1 MRKFCRITQRFAI
14 VTPVAHPEDARFAR
28 LNASLFEQLF
38 NGCAAEFHRAGHL
51 LFLQGDA
58 GDRIYGVLSGT
69 LEVSFYSASGRKLVA
84 NLETRHSL
92 TGEIGALDGGPRS
105 ASVSCLTDCTLVS
118 LSRGQLMERLIAN
131 PEICK
136 AVIELLCRRLRWI
149 SGEFGDQAMLPIE
162 QRLAKRLLFL
172 RDMMADNDGWIRISQ
187 SDIAEFLGATRE
199 SVNKALK
206 DWRVRNLI
214 DIKRGRILVRDHGQ
228 LHVLTLQDS

>member
-1 MRKFCRITQRFAI
+1 MPPA
-14 VTPVAHPEDARFAR
+14 AHPDDARFAR
-28 LNASLFEQLF
+28 LTQAQFEMLFA
-38 NGCAAEFHRAGHL
+38 GCAAEPHRAGHL

-92 TGEIGALDGGPRS
+92 AGEIGALDGGPRS
-105 ASVSCLTDCTLVS
+105 ASVSCLTECSLVS
-118 LSRGQLMERLIAN
+118 LSRNQLMDRLIAN

-136 AVIELLCRRLRWI
+136 SVIALLCQRLRWI

-172 RDMMADNDGWIRISQ
+172 RDMMADGEGWIRISQ
-187 SDIAEFLGATRE
+187 SEIAEFLGATRE

-206 DWRVRNLI
+206 DWRLRNLI
-214 DIKRGRILVRDHGQ
+214 DIKRGRVLVRDQRQ
-228 LHVLTLQDS
+228 LHALSILDS